1 MGFSIYVTH
10 FFSFFI
16 QKIEGEFFFIVGLQ
30 RNDFLLLVVIDP
42 DNIWLN
48 LIVLNNNSS
57 ISSSNIVFTQVVAIV

>member
-16 QKIEGEFFFIVGLQ
+16 QKIEGEFFFVVGLQ

-48 LIVLNNNSS
+48 LIVLNNRFGRSS
-57 ISSSNIVFTQVVAIV
+57 KIIMT